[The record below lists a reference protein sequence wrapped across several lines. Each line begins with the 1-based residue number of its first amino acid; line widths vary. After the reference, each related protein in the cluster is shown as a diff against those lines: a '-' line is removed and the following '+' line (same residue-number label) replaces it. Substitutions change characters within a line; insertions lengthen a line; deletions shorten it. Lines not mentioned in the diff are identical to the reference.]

1 MLLLLLLLV
10 LLEGFNG
17 VGLGCKGKT
26 EEGLPEGI
34 SCLTGLASSVP

>member
-1 MLLLLLLLV
+1 MLLMVLLV

-34 SCLTGLASSVP
+34 FCLTGLASSVP

>member
-1 MLLLLLLLV
+1 MLLLLLLV

-17 VGLGCKGKT
+17 GGLGCKGKT

-34 SCLTGLASSVP
+34 VLFDG